1 MELLSSSPQLNRFT
15 VKQQKLCKLEHL
27 HTAGTHVQGFSSTSG
42 RALRITSW
50 GVECAVSPP
59 WTGQDFTASSLQV
72 AVLVTS
78 LHFLHHLSSHWQ
90 VLNFPCYI
98 SAKLLRYKR
107 NIWSPNQGHNTGPRF
122 KNPTGHGI
130 PETCQVHHKYWTL
143 SKASCLACLI
153 PWSLSKKEVL
163 GLLKSWIVSIC
174 D

>member
-50 GVECAVSPP
+50 SVECAVSPP

-78 LHFLHHLSSHWQ
+78 LHFLHHLSSHWH
-90 VLNFPCYI
+90 VLSFPCHI

-107 NIWSPNQGHNTGPRF
+107 NIWSPNQGHNTGPRSRIPLAMESQ
-122 KNPTGHGI
+122 KLAKSITSTGLFQKHPAWLVSY
-130 PETCQVHHKYWTL
+130 PEVYPKRKFWAY
-143 SKASCLACLI
+143 
-153 PWSLSKKEVL
+153 WSL
-163 GLLKSWIVSIC
+163 G
-174 D
+174 